1 MFFLLT
7 AEGAE
12 GAEKENRRD
21 KENGFSLILQR
32 AILLLVCVDA
42 VSTADSSLPF
52 PIPNRFLECLR
63 AKLAER
69 ASDFLPDPKRAIDCL
84 LSLHR

>member
-21 KENGFSLILQR
+21 GENGFSLILQ
-32 AILLLVCVDA
+32 
-42 VSTADSSLPF
+42 SGDSSLPF
-52 PIPNRFLECLR
+52 SIPNRFLECLP

-69 ASDFLPDPKRAIDCL
+69 ASDFLPDPTRAIDCL
-84 LSLHR
+84 QSLHR

>member
-12 GAEKENRRD
+12 GAEKENRRYRD
-21 KENGFSLILQR
+21 RDRENGFSLILH
-32 AILLLVCVDA
+32 
-42 VSTADSSLPF
+42 SGYSSLPF
-52 PIPNRFLECLR
+52 SIPNRFLECLR

-84 LSLHR
+84 QSLHR

>member
-1 MFFLLT
+1 MFFFLT
-7 AEGAE
+7 AEDAE

-21 KENGFSLILQR
+21 RENGFSLIL
-32 AILLLVCVDA
+32 LSGDF
-42 VSTADSSLPF
+42 SLPIS
-52 PIPNRFLECLR
+52 IPNRFLECLR

-84 LSLHR
+84 QSLHR

>member
-1 MFFLLT
+1 MVFLLT

-21 KENGFSLILQR
+21 RDRENGFSLILQ
-32 AILLLVCVDA
+32 
-42 VSTADSSLPF
+42 SGDSSLPF
-52 PIPNRFLECLR
+52 SIPNRFLEGLL

-84 LSLHR
+84 QSLHR

>member
-21 KENGFSLILQR
+21 RENGFSLIL
-32 AILLLVCVDA
+32 L
-42 VSTADSSLPF
+42 SGYSSLPF
-52 PIPNRFLECLR
+52 SIPNRFLEGLP

-84 LSLHR
+84 PSLHR

>member
-12 GAEKENRRD
+12 GAEKENRRER
-21 KENGFSLILQR
+21 ENGFSLILQ
-32 AILLLVCVDA
+32 
-42 VSTADSSLPF
+42 SGDSSLPF
-52 PIPNRFLECLR
+52 SIPNRFLECLR

-84 LSLHR
+84 QLLHR

>member
-21 KENGFSLILQR
+21 GENGFSLILQ
-32 AILLLVCVDA
+32 
-42 VSTADSSLPF
+42 SGYSSLPF
-52 PIPNRFLECLR
+52 SIPNRFLEGLP

-84 LSLHR
+84 QSLHR

>member
-1 MFFLLT
+1 MFFFLT

-21 KENGFSLILQR
+21 RENGFSLVLQ
-32 AILLLVCVDA
+32 
-42 VSTADSSLPF
+42 SGDSSLPF
-52 PIPNRFLECLR
+52 SIPNRFPECLR

>member
-21 KENGFSLILQR
+21 RENGFSLILQ
-32 AILLLVCVDA
+32 
-42 VSTADSSLPF
+42 SGGSSLPF
-52 PIPNRFLECLR
+52 SIPNRFLECLR

-84 LSLHR
+84 QSLHR

>member
-21 KENGFSLILQR
+21 RENGFSLIL
-32 AILLLVCVDA
+32 L
-42 VSTADSSLPF
+42 SGDSSLLF
-52 PIPNRFLECLR
+52 SIPNRFLECLR

-69 ASDFLPDPKRAIDCL
+69 ASDFLPGPKRAIDCL
-84 LSLHR
+84 QSLHR

>member
-21 KENGFSLILQR
+21 RENGFSLILQ
-32 AILLLVCVDA
+32 
-42 VSTADSSLPF
+42 SGDSSLPLS
-52 PIPNRFLECLR
+52 IPNRFLEGLR

-84 LSLHR
+84 QSLHR

>member
-21 KENGFSLILQR
+21 RKNGFSLILQ
-32 AILLLVCVDA
+32 
-42 VSTADSSLPF
+42 SGDSSLPF
-52 PIPNRFLECLR
+52 SIPNRFLEGLR

-84 LSLHR
+84 QSLHR

>member
-1 MFFLLT
+1 MAFLLF
-7 AEGAE
+7 
-12 GAEKENRRD
+12 
-21 KENGFSLILQR
+21 FSR
-32 AILLLVCVDA
+32 AILLFVCVDA

-52 PIPNRFLECLR
+52 SIPNRFLEGLR

-84 LSLHR
+84 QSLHR